1 MLNLQHR
8 RQYFEARIMS
18 SEEKSKVVSLVEFQ
32 LFGVCSWLGE
42 KLGIRTTSI
51 RMYFIYLSF
60 FTFGSPIIVYLI
72 SSFILEHK
80 QYFKPTIKS
89 KRKSVWD
96 L

>member
-1 MLNLQHR
+1 MKPEVNSR
-8 RQYFEARIMS
+8 Y
-18 SEEKSKVVSLVEFQ
+18 VSLFEFQ
-32 LFGVCSWLGE
+32 VFGVCSWLGD
-42 KLGIRTTSI
+42 KLGIKATSI

-80 QYFKPTIKS
+80 EYFKPGFYT
-89 KRKSVWD
+89 KRKSIWD

>member
-1 MLNLQHR
+1 MPILQHR
-8 RQYFEARIMS
+8 CNHFEKRIVI
-18 SEEKSKVVSLVEFQ
+18 SEDKSKVVSLVEFQ
-32 LFGVCSWLGE
+32 IFGVCSWLGE
-42 KLGIRTTSI
+42 KLGIKATSI
-51 RMYFIYLSF
+51 RVYFIYLSF

-80 QYFKPTIKS
+80 DYFKPTVQP

>member
-8 RQYFEARIMS
+8 RQYSEARIMS
-18 SEEKSKVVSLVEFQ
+18 SEGKGNVVSLLEFQ
-32 LFGVCSWLGE
+32 LFGLCSWLGE
-42 KLGIRTTSI
+42 KLGIKATSI

-60 FTFGSPIIVYLI
+60 FTFGSPIVVYLI

-80 QYFKPTIKS
+80 HYFKPKLHP
-89 KRKSVWD
+89 KRSSVWD

>member
-1 MLNLQHR
+1 MHKLQNR
-8 RQYFEARIMS
+8 RQYFEKRIVS
-18 SEEKSKVVSLVEFQ
+18 SEGKDKYVSLFEFQ

-42 KLGIRTTSI
+42 KLGIKATSI

-80 QYFKPTIKS
+80 HYFKPTIQA

>member
-1 MLNLQHR
+1 MSKENKDRFISL
-8 RQYFEARIMS
+8 FE
-18 SEEKSKVVSLVEFQ
+18 LQ
-32 LFGVCSWLGE
+32 LFGVCSWLGDR
-42 KLGIRTTSI
+42 LGMRATRI

-80 QYFKPTIKS
+80 GYFKPWLYPK
-89 KRKSVWD
+89 KRTSVWD

>member
-1 MLNLQHR
+1 
-8 RQYFEARIMS
+8 MS
-18 SEEKSKVVSLVEFQ
+18 SEEKNKVVSLFEFQ
-32 LFGVCSWLGE
+32 IFGVCSWLGE
-42 KLGIRTTSI
+42 KLGIKTTSI

-80 QYFKPTIKS
+80 HYFKPTVQR
-89 KRKSVWD
+89 KRRSVWD

>member
-1 MLNLQHR
+1 
-8 RQYFEARIMS
+8 MS
-18 SEEKSKVVSLVEFQ
+18 SENKNKVVSLFEFQ

-42 KLGIRTTSI
+42 KLGIKATSI

-80 QYFKPTIKS
+80 RFFKPTVQP